1 MPNIYQP
8 TDVVLAKV
16 KGFPA
21 WPAMVIPKELIPENV
36 WKIRSRI
43 SVDKAETKED
53 QDSTPDE
60 EFGSDYDPNDY
71 IIYSKVLKFKK
82 NKEQPS
88 LYCVKFMCDDSYI
101 WVKQSDMQPLS
112 VEECQE
118 WLASKTKKNK
128 KLIPAYEMAMKGSSG
143 IDVWEFVEYGSMGKP
158 DEDEYIEDD
167 FEEPATTRRSRSKNA
182 KIKPMRSSSRQRKKL
197 ESSVDEDDIGEAGR
211 RTRTRAKQTNSKR
224 DQLHALED
232 IIETP
237 NKRTRKEQISKKVQ
251 TKKTKAIKPKIPE
264 KEYYRY
270 EDDDDWSIVGLGPQ
284 ETEIGKCLS
293 AVVKK
298 SISKK
303 SGDRH
308 SEMKLDLED
317 KILSINKLL
326 EVSLYKMIKNDQNQD
341 DSLKND
347 LELIADE
354 IAVALNIKGSMT
366 EFLTVFNSNNQLI
379 MNYRLLM
386 NLGKKDLEKWNLWD
400 DFQSFFQ
407 TIYDCAFIPD
417 SHQWEVP
424 LEEDTNN
431 EVQPPNE
438 VKESIQEEIL
448 AE

>member
-112 VEECQE
+112 VEECQK

-182 KIKPMRSSSRQRKKL
+182 KIKPMRSSSRQRK
-197 ESSVDEDDIGEAGR
+197 
-211 RTRTRAKQTNSKR
+211 N
-224 DQLHALED
+224 
-232 IIETP
+232 
-237 NKRTRKEQISKKVQ
+237 
-251 TKKTKAIKPKIPE
+251 
-264 KEYYRY
+264 
-270 EDDDDWSIVGLGPQ
+270 
-284 ETEIGKCLS
+284 
-293 AVVKK
+293 
-298 SISKK
+298 
-303 SGDRH
+303 
-308 SEMKLDLED
+308 
-317 KILSINKLL
+317 
-326 EVSLYKMIKNDQNQD
+326 
-341 DSLKND
+341 
-347 LELIADE
+347 
-354 IAVALNIKGSMT
+354 
-366 EFLTVFNSNNQLI
+366 
-379 MNYRLLM
+379 
-386 NLGKKDLEKWNLWD
+386 
-400 DFQSFFQ
+400 
-407 TIYDCAFIPD
+407 
-417 SHQWEVP
+417 
-424 LEEDTNN
+424 
-431 EVQPPNE
+431 
-438 VKESIQEEIL
+438 
-448 AE
+448 

>member
-264 KEYYRY
+264 KEYYKY

-341 DSLKND
+341 ESLKND

-431 EVQPPNE
+431 EVQPPNG